1 MAEPKEYLRFTV
13 PQRLEHWVLF
23 LSFTLLAI
31 TGIPQKFAGYGW
43 AETAIGMM
51 GGIEIV
57 RTIHHV
63 SAIVL
68 VLVSIYHIIA
78 VAYKVFV
85 LRVRWT
91 MFPRLDDVFDGLDAI
106 RYNIGLTKE
115 QPKLGRYNFIEKV
128 EYWALIWGII
138 VMAITGFAMWN
149 PITFTRFFP
158 GDLIPAAKA
167 AHGAEA
173 LLAVLAVIIWHFYS
187 VHIKEFSRAMFNG
200 KVNQHQM
207 EEDHAL
213 ELAQIEQGKSDVRP
227 APEVIKKRERVFIPI
242 ATFASVAM
250 LLALYF
256 AATYQVGTLETVAR
270 RPLATVPIYLPITAT
285 PTLVPGAAPTGVAAA
300 VPLPA
305 DHAGRTTCIACH
317 GNGVGPALP
326 PDHAGRTDATCAA
339 CHKPAGQAAPTAAP
353 GSNAAPTSAPAA
365 GGLQPLP
372 ADHAGRTT
380 CLACHA
386 NGVGPALPSDHAGRT
401 DATCSTCHQ
410 VASAPAVQ
418 PMGASTPG
426 SATPTPLTPAPAAG
440 SMSLPADHAG
450 RTVCLGCHANG
461 VGPAVPADHAGRT
474 DDTCTTCHKVGS
486 APASQSTATPAVGAA
501 PTAAPTSSSASGPM
515 PQPADHAG
523 RTTCLSCHA
532 NLSDPA
538 LPADHAGRT
547 DSMCAACH
555 KAP

>member
-1 MAEPKEYLRFTV
+1 MAEQKEYLRFTV
-13 PQRLEHWVLF
+13 PQRLEHWVLV
-23 LSFTLLAI
+23 LSFTLLAV
-31 TGIPQKFAGYGW
+31 TGIPQKFAGYDW
-43 AETAIGMM
+43 AESMIGMM
-51 GGIEIV
+51 GGIEII

-63 SAIVL
+63 SAVVL
-68 VLVSIYHIIA
+68 ILVSIYHIIA
-78 VAYKVFV
+78 VAYKIFV

-106 RYNIGLTKE
+106 RYNLGLTKD
-115 QPKLGRYNFIEKV
+115 QPKLGRYNFAEKA

-187 VHIKEFSRAMFNG
+187 VHIKEFSRAMFSG

-207 EEDHAL
+207 AEDHAL
-213 ELAQIEQGKSDVRP
+213 ELAQIEQGKADVRP
-227 APEVIKKRERVFIPI
+227 APDVIKKRERAFIPV

-270 RPLATVPIYLPITAT
+270 RAQPTVPIYVPITAT
-285 PTLVPGAAPTGVAAA
+285 PTLASGAAPTGVAAA

-305 DHAGRTTCIACH
+305 DHAGRTACIACH

-326 PDHAGRTDATCAA
+326 ADHAGRTDSTCTA

-353 GSNAAPTSAPAA
+353 GAISAPST
-365 GGLQPLP
+365 GGMQPLP
-372 ADHAGRTT
+372 ADHEGRTT

-386 NGVGPALPSDHAGRT
+386 NGVGPALPADHAGRT
-401 DATCSTCHQ
+401 DATCSACHQ
-410 VASAPAVQ
+410 VGSASSAEPASSV
-418 PMGASTPG
+418 ATDE
-426 SATPTPLTPAPAAG
+426 ATPTPLTPAPAAG
-440 SMSLPADHAG
+440 GLALPADHAG
-450 RTVCLGCHANG
+450 RTICLGCHANG
-461 VGPAVPADHAGRT
+461 VGPKLPADHAGRT
-474 DDTCTTCHKVGS
+474 DETCSMCHQVGNG
-486 APASQSTATPAVGAA
+486 PASESTAVPTTGTPA
-501 PTAAPTSSSASGPM
+501 SSSASGPM
-515 PQPADHAG
+515 PQPADHSG

-532 NLSDPA
+532 NLSNPA
-538 LPADHAGRT
+538 LPADHSGRT
-547 DSMCAACH
+547 DSTCAGCH
-555 KAP
+555 TAP